1 MSRLKISSALFG
13 TALWFLSLILAAPAS
28 AHHSVLAVYDVN
40 KLITVSGTVAKVE
53 WISPHSFITVN
64 AKDADGNVKKWA
76 FETGYGALRK
86 AGMSRADRGGI
97 KPGDEI
103 VISAAPA
110 KDGSTNGYLRELK
123 LADGRVFKFGAD
135 ENGN

>member
-1 MSRLKISSALFG
+1 MSRLKSVSALFG
-13 TALWFLSLILAAPAS
+13 TAFWVLGLFFAGPAS

-40 KLITVSGTVAKVE
+40 KLITVTGTVAKVE

-64 AKDADGNVKKWA
+64 VKDADGNVKKWA

-123 LADGRVFKFGAD
+123 LGDGRVFKFGAD

>member
-1 MSRLKISSALFG
+1 VF
-13 TALWFLSLILAAPAS
+13 
-28 AHHSVLAVYDVN
+28 AHHSVLAVYDVK

-64 AKDADGNVKKWA
+64 AKDANGNIQKWA

-110 KDGSTNGYLRELK
+110 KDGTNNGYLRELK
-123 LADGRVFKFGAD
+123 LGDGRVFKFGAD

>member
-1 MSRLKISSALFG
+1 MARLKVSSALFG
-13 TALWFLSLILAAPAS
+13 AALWILGLVLAGPAS

-40 KLITVSGTVAKVE
+40 KTMTVSGTVAKVE

-64 AKDADGNVKKWA
+64 VKDADGNVKKWA

-110 KDGSTNGYLRELK
+110 KDGSTNGFLRELK
-123 LADGRVFKFGAD
+123 LGDGRVFKFGVD

>member
-1 MSRLKISSALFG
+1 MSRLKITRAFFG
-13 TALWFLSLILAAPAS
+13 TVLWLLGLALAGPAS

-40 KLITVSGTVAKVE
+40 KVITVSGTVAKVE

-64 AKDADGNVKKWA
+64 VKDTDGNVKKWA

-110 KDGSTNGYLRELK
+110 KDGSSNGFLRELK
-123 LADGRVFKFGAD
+123 LADGRVFKFGVD

>member
-1 MSRLKISSALFG
+1 MSFKISSALVG
-13 TALWFLSLILAAPAS
+13 IALWILGLVLAGPAS
-28 AHHSVLAVYDVN
+28 AHHSVLAVYDTN
-40 KLITVSGTVAKVE
+40 KVITISGTVAKVE

-64 AKDADGNVKKWA
+64 VKDADGKVQKWA

-97 KPGDEI
+97 KPGDELI
-103 VISAAPA
+103 ISAAPA
-110 KDGSTNGYLRELK
+110 KDGSANGYLRELK